1 MINILNAAIK
11 NMDPKYFERKERDF
25 SYELYHQIRLQKL
38 PLDTEITCEH
48 PKRRFSHSDTILED
62 PLVRRYFFADEID
75 ESKKIF
81 RYPDLLI
88 HEFENRNQQLLA
100 VEIKKQFNESQIKR
114 DLAKLIVYCRGRLR
128 YKNGVLI
135 ITQQANTRR
144 IIEVRDIR
152 EMLRKYPE
160 VEIWTVCPE
169 RIDVYNSITINN
181 QNQ

>member
-1 MINILNAAIK
+1 MLEILRIAIK
-11 NMDPKYFERKERDF
+11 NINEKYFFRKERDF
-25 SYELYHQIRLQKL
+25 SHELYHQIRLQKL
-38 PLDTEITCEH
+38 PLDTEVTCEH
-48 PKRRFSHSDTILED
+48 PKRRFSHSDTIFED
-62 PLVRRYFFADEID
+62 PLVKRYFFADEID
-75 ESKKIF
+75 EAKKIF

-88 HEFENRNQQLLA
+88 HEFENRTQQLLA
-100 VEIKKQFNESQIKR
+100 VEIKKQFNVSQIKR

>member
-1 MINILNAAIK
+1 MLEILKTAIK
-11 NMDPKYFERKERDF
+11 KIERYYFERKERDF
-25 SYELYHQIRLQKL
+25 AYELYHQLRLIKL
-38 PLDTEITCEH
+38 PLNTEVTCEH

-181 QNQ
+181 QN